1 MFGRG
6 HMEKVKVLSLF
17 NGISCGRVAFE
28 RAGIEV
34 EKYVSYEVDD
44 FANEVAKKNYPND
57 EYNGDVFKGD
67 FTQYKGFD
75 IVIGGSPCTYWSIA
89 KRERETTSEGIGF
102 ELFKQFVRAVKE
114 SECKYFL
121 YENNNSIHNDIKEE
135 ISRQLGVKPI
145 MIDSRLVSA
154 KGRKRCYWTNIPGV
168 EQPEDKGILLQD
180 ILEAGGIA
188 YAEKAYC
195 LTSSYNGAVIWNSL
209 ERSQRTMVA
218 ERAEAEGPGVYK
230 VEDGKVEIQSRKQN
244 GEARNGVYK
253 IKLPNGLYKFRKA
266 TPLEAERLQTLPDNY
281 TSGVPTGQRYKQIG
295 NGWTVDIIAHIVSYL
310 LKIKA
315 A

>member
-1 MFGRG
+1 
-6 HMEKVKVLSLF
+6 MEKVKVLSLF

-154 KGRKRCYWTNIPGV
+154 QGRKRCYWTNIPGV

-244 GEARNGVYK
+244 GEVRNGVYK

-266 TPLEAERLQTLPDNY
+266 TPETNCQGLFNQIHKKSTKKVPEALY
-281 TSGVPTGQRYKQIG
+281 GS
-295 NGWTVDIIAHIVSYL
+295 
-310 LKIKA
+310 
-315 A
+315 

>member
-1 MFGRG
+1 MSIHRFRYALPFMSYNFLYDLIG
-6 HMEKVKVLSLF
+6 HASD
-17 NGISCGRVAFE
+17 S
-28 RAGIEV
+28 
-34 EKYVSYEVDD
+34 
-44 FANEVAKKNYPND
+44 
-57 EYNGDVFKGD
+57 
-67 FTQYKGFD
+67 YKGFD

-154 KGRKRCYWTNIPGV
+154 QGRKRCYWTNIPGV

-180 ILEAGGIA
+180 ILEPGGIA

-218 ERAEAEGPGVYK
+218 ERAEVEGPGVYK
-230 VEDGKVEIQSRKQN
+230 VEDGKVEIQSRKRS
-244 GEARNGVYK
+244 GEVRNGVYK

-266 TPLEAERLQTLPDNY
+266 TPIEAERLQTLPDNY
-281 TSGVPTGQRYKQIG
+281 TSLIRPLGVGVFFKCISITSLIYNTYYNRKQHK
-295 NGWTVDIIAHIVSYL
+295 TL
-310 LKIKA
+310 
-315 A
+315 

>member
-1 MFGRG
+1 
-6 HMEKVKVLSLF
+6 MEKVKVLSLF

-154 KGRKRCYWTNIPGV
+154 QGRKR
-168 EQPEDKGILLQD
+168 
-180 ILEAGGIA
+180 
-188 YAEKAYC
+188 
-195 LTSSYNGAVIWNSL
+195 
-209 ERSQRTMVA
+209 
-218 ERAEAEGPGVYK
+218 
-230 VEDGKVEIQSRKQN
+230 
-244 GEARNGVYK
+244 
-253 IKLPNGLYKFRKA
+253 
-266 TPLEAERLQTLPDNY
+266 
-281 TSGVPTGQRYKQIG
+281 
-295 NGWTVDIIAHIVSYL
+295 
-310 LKIKA
+310 
-315 A
+315 

>member
-1 MFGRG
+1 M
-6 HMEKVKVLSLF
+6 
-17 NGISCGRVAFE
+17 
-28 RAGIEV
+28 
-34 EKYVSYEVDD
+34 
-44 FANEVAKKNYPND
+44 
-57 EYNGDVFKGD
+57 
-67 FTQYKGFD
+67 
-75 IVIGGSPCTYWSIA
+75 
-89 KRERETTSEGIGF
+89 
-102 ELFKQFVRAVKE
+102 FKQFVRAVKE

-154 KGRKRCYWTNIPGV
+154 QGRKRCYWTNIPGV

-180 ILEAGGIA
+180 ILEPGGIA

-218 ERAEAEGPGVYK
+218 EQAEAEGPGVYK
-230 VEDGKVEIQSRKQN
+230 VENGKVEIQSKTRS
-244 GEARNGVYK
+244 GETRNGIYK

-266 TPLEAERLQTLPDNY
+266 TPIEAERLQTLPDNY
-281 TSGVPTGQRYKQIG
+281 TSGVPTEQRYKQIG

-310 LKIKA
+310 LKITA

>member
-1 MFGRG
+1 
-6 HMEKVKVLSLF
+6 MEKIKVLSLF

-34 EKYVSYEVDD
+34 EKYVSYEVDG
-44 FANEVAKKNYPND
+44 FANEVARKNYPQD
-57 EYNGDVFKGD
+57 EYNGDVFGGD

-145 MIDSRLVSA
+145 IIDSRLVSA
-154 KGRKRCYWTNIPGV
+154 QGRKHCYWTNIPGV
-168 EQPEDKGILLQD
+168 EQPEDKGIFLQD
-180 ILEAGGIA
+180 ILEVGGIA

-218 ERAEAEGPGVYK
+218 EHADTEGPGVYK
-230 VEDGKVEIQSRKQN
+230 VEDGKVEIQSRKKG
-244 GEARNGVYK
+244 GEVRNGVYK

-266 TPLEAERLQTLPDNY
+266 TPIEAERLQTLPDNY
-281 TSGVPTGQRYKQIG
+281 TSGVPTEQRYKQIG

-310 LKIKA
+310 LKITA